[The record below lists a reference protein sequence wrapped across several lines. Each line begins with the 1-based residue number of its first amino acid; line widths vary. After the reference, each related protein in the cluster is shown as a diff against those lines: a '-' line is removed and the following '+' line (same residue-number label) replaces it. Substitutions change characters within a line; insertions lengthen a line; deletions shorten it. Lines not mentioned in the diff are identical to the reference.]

1 MKFVATTGGRVE
13 TVDVDGEPGRYHV
26 QLGERVWEVDAR
38 LMPEGLCSLIV
49 DGVSYVA
56 AVSDHDGSYLVD
68 IDGEAYTVRVEDHTR
83 YTIRTRGAKGDR
95 GAGEILAAPLPGR
108 VTHVAVRPGDRVHAG
123 DTLVVIEAMKMEN
136 EFRASSAG
144 TVTEVRVEIGQA
156 VNAGDVLLVIMS

>member
-56 AVSDHDGSYLVD
+56 AVSDHDGN
-68 IDGEAYTVRVEDHTR
+68 A
-83 YTIRTRGAKGDR
+83 AK
-95 GAGEILAAPLPGR
+95 AAS
-108 VTHVAVRPGDRVHAG
+108 TAA
-123 DTLVVIEAMKMEN
+123 
-136 EFRASSAG
+136 RASPSFPLGAESTTSPVAG
-144 TVTEVRVEIGQA
+144 LMT
-156 VNAGDVLLVIMS
+156 S